1 MDYGAVNKILQAHI
15 EQSGQ
20 WLRDAL
26 SKKRPEALEHYNRS
40 TEKKLTRKPPTRWQL
55 RKRKGKRLLIKVYHR
70 LVRR

>member
-26 SKKRPEALEHYNRS
+26 SKKRPEALEHTPYS
-40 TEKKLTRKPPTRWQL
+40 TEKN
-55 RKRKGKRLLIKVYHR
+55 
-70 LVRR
+70 